1 MENFAPG
8 SGTKADPMTAAARVL
23 IIAGSDSGGGAGI
36 QADIKT
42 VTMLGGHAMTAVTA
56 ITAQNTLGVTAVHP
70 VPAEII
76 LAQIDAVVADFG
88 VDAVKIGMIG
98 SAFAAK
104 QVAVRLQELK
114 TADPDLPIVFDPV
127 MVATSGA
134 ALADDDTVAAF
145 GRLMDVATLATPNL
159 PELNRLTSEEDPV
172 AAALH
177 LVGKHGCAVLIK
189 GGHDEGDA
197 LADALIEEDNMTS
210 WQGQRIDTEQTHGTG
225 CTLASAITT
234 LLAQGSTLAD
244 AVARGR
250 EFVRVALFEA
260 PGLGQGSGP
269 TRSPSPAPITSDRSI
284 STAGSGSSR
293 SSTARPTMR
302 GSRPAAERPSRSRST
317 PKKRSLRR
325 PASISNATTSTSA
338 WSCSR
343 AAASR
348 SSTARAINRGCGARR
363 GSATP
368 TATSFSCTRRAK
380 RGVFRRG
387 GSTPLMSND
396 VESLLNV
403 VSFLASIGL
412 AIALWDR
419 HWVYRCLPIAC
430 GVCSGFLVAVEFGHT
445 GLELF
450 ENVAVGMALGLIFF
464 FCAWGEVWLERRR
477 NPQKPNANPGS
488 SLE

>member
-1 MENFAPG
+1 MENFAPR
-8 SGTKADPMTAAARVL
+8 SGTKADKMTATARVL

-70 VPAEII
+70 VPAEMI

-114 TADPDLPIVFDPV
+114 SADPDLPIIFDPV

-159 PELNRLTSEEDPV
+159 PELKRLTSEDDPV

-189 GGHDEGDA
+189 GGHEEGDA

-234 LLAQGSTLAD
+234 FLAQGATLAD
-244 AVARGR
+244 AVARAR

-269 TRSPSPAPITSDRSI
+269 IGQQCVRLDAGAPLRLNQVTVTGTNYERSVDFYRRLGLRQIVDNPPDY
-284 STAGSGSSR
+284 
-293 SSTARPTMR
+293 ARFETGGGVTLSVQIDPD
-302 GSRPAAERPSRSRST
+302 E
-317 PKKRSLRR
+317 K
-325 PASISNATTSTSA
+325 IIATTGVYLECDDLDERVELLA
-338 WSCSR
+338 
-343 AAASR
+343 R
-348 SSTARAINRGCGARR
+348 SGIPFEHGPRNQPWMWREARLRDPDGNIIFLYKAGEARR
-363 GSATP
+363 FP
-368 TATSFSCTRRAK
+368 PWRIQ
-380 RGVFRRG
+380 
-387 GSTPLMSND
+387 D
-396 VESLLNV
+396 
-403 VSFLASIGL
+403 
-412 AIALWDR
+412 
-419 HWVYRCLPIAC
+419 
-430 GVCSGFLVAVEFGHT
+430 
-445 GLELF
+445 
-450 ENVAVGMALGLIFF
+450 
-464 FCAWGEVWLERRR
+464 
-477 NPQKPNANPGS
+477 
-488 SLE
+488 